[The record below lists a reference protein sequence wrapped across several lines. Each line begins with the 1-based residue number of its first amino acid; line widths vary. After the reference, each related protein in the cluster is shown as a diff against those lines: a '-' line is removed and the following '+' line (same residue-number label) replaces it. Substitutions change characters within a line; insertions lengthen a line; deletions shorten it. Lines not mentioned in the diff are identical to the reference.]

1 VLVVSHD
8 ESLLDGIRLTHR
20 WVVTRGRVRVETL

>member
-20 WVVTRGRVRVETL
+20 WTVARGRVTAEAL

>member
-20 WVVTRGRVRVETL
+20 WAVARGRVRVETT